1 MIPKSIRWRLPL
13 SYASIALLAALLLGL
28 VLLITLRTYYLNR
41 ERDYLVSSAEAVAS
55 RFALLFESEVPAD
68 ALESQLKSFSFL
80 SQTRVRVLDEQGDLI
95 ADSGKPQE
103 LQGLVTFSLGME
115 VDGVYQAFTQTVEEG
130 SQTNSY
136 TSVIEV
142 EDSGNGAPSERVRVQ
157 EKVVIKGDRSDV
169 LKN

>member
-13 SYASIALLAALLLGL
+13 SYASIALLAAVLLGF

-80 SQTRVRVLDEQGDLI
+80 SQTRVRVLDEQGEVI
-95 ADSGKPQE
+95 ADSG
-103 LQGLVTFSLGME
+103 
-115 VDGVYQAFTQTVEEG
+115 
-130 SQTNSY
+130 
-136 TSVIEV
+136 
-142 EDSGNGAPSERVRVQ
+142 
-157 EKVVIKGDRSDV
+157 
-169 LKN
+169 